1 MIEVDYEFGATS
13 WKCTKLL
20 RMLQDEPVLSFD
32 TETAGV
38 YSKAER
44 KEAEKLLNTPN
55 LKPKQRTEY
64 SIVASNSG
72 LSYPSLVRTTH
83 FIFGLRNNY
92 SVVLVTAT
100 RNEEMLVWNWLK
112 TYRGHLIIHNTLF
125 DLKIM
130 FHRTK
135 TFPLWYTDTALLAKC
150 LINNADNFKSLIG
163 LKELMGSYYKPEW
176 SLFNSYEPDDLLEP
190 KFLDYAAIDG
200 AATVH
205 LWEDLQE
212 HIGEKRDTEA
222 LQQRVPM

>member
-1 MIEVDYEFGATS
+1 MIEVDYQFGTTS
-13 WKCTKLL
+13 WKCTQLL
-20 RMLQDEPVLSFD
+20 RALAEEPLLSFD

-38 YSKAER
+38 YSKEER
-44 KEAEKLLNTPN
+44 KQAEKLLATAK
-55 LKPKQRTEY
+55 LSPKHRTEY

-92 SVVLVTAT
+92 SIVLVTAS

-112 TYRGHLIIHNTLF
+112 TYKGHLIIHNTLF

-130 FHRTK
+130 YHRVK
-135 TFPLWYTDTALLAKC
+135 AFPQYYTDTALMAKC

-176 SLFNSYEPDDLLEP
+176 SLFDSYEPDNLLEP
-190 KFLDYAAIDG
+190 KFLEYAAIDG
-200 AATVH
+200 AATIH
-205 LWEDLQE
+205 LWEDLLKHNQE
-212 HIGEKRDTEA
+212 ATA
-222 LQQRVPM
+222 